1 MILLLDVGNTRL
13 KWGLREGGQW
23 LAQGAFAHDEAWTF
37 DAVLPPPGRIDGV
50 CGASVVSPELR
61 QRVADALAAW
71 GHAPQ
76 WLTPTRSCCGVR
88 NSYVNPAQLGADR
101 WAALIGA
108 HAHGAAPCLVVTAGT
123 ATTID
128 VLDAEGVFRG
138 GLIAPGV
145 DLMRR
150 ALAGNTAQLPLADGG
165 IVDLPTCTAD
175 AIMMGCLH
183 AQAGA
188 IERMYRQ
195 VAGLPGAS
203 CLLNGGA
210 AAQIAPLLDVPLR
223 LIDNLVLDGV
233 AVVQAQGCFR

>member
-108 HAHGAAPCLVVTAGT
+108 HAHGAAPSSGDGDRGHGDHHRCARRRARSPMGRSQVP
-123 ATTID
+123 TTST
-128 VLDAEGVFRG
+128 VG
-138 GLIAPGV
+138 
-145 DLMRR
+145 

-165 IVDLPTCTAD
+165 IVDLPTCT
-175 AIMMGCLH
+175 
-183 AQAGA
+183 
-188 IERMYRQ
+188 R
-195 VAGLPGAS
+195 
-203 CLLNGGA
+203 
-210 AAQIAPLLDVPLR
+210 
-223 LIDNLVLDGV
+223 
-233 AVVQAQGCFR
+233 

>member
-1 MILLLDVGNTRL
+1 MMLLLDVGNTRL
-13 KWGLREGGQW
+13 KWGLREADRW
-23 LAQGAFAHDEAWTF
+23 LAQGAFAHDEAWDF
-37 DAVLPPPGRIDGV
+37 SAVLPPPGQV
-50 CGASVVSPELR
+50 AAVYGASVVSPELR
-61 QRVADALAAW
+61 ARVAEALAPW
-71 GHAPQ
+71 GHVPQ
-76 WLTPTRSCCGVR
+76 WLVPAREACGVR
-88 NSYVNPAQLGADR
+88 NSYEVPTRLGADR

-108 HAHGAAPCLVVTAGT
+108 RAHGAAPCLVVTAGT

-128 VLDAEGVFRG
+128 VLDADGVFRG

-150 ALAGNTAQLPLADGG
+150 ALAGNTAQLPLVDGR

-175 AIMMGCLH
+175 AIQMGCLH

-195 VAGLPGAS
+195 VADLPGAC

-210 AAQIAPLLDVPLR
+210 AAQIAPLLGIPWR
-223 LIDNLVLDGV
+223 QIDNLVLDGV
-233 AVVQAQGCFR
+233 AVAVGHGCFR

>member
-13 KWGLREGGQW
+13 KWGLRDADQW
-23 LAQGAFAHDEAWTF
+23 HAQGAFAHTEDWTF
-37 DAVLPPPGRIDGV
+37 DAVLPPPGQIEGV
-50 CGASVVSPELR
+50 FGASVVSAELR
-61 QRVADALAAW
+61 SRVADSLAPW

-76 WLTPTRSCCGVR
+76 WLTPTREACGVR
-88 NSYVNPAQLGADR
+88 NSYENPAQLGADR

-150 ALAGNTAQLPLADGG
+150 ALAGNTAQLPLADGRV
-165 IVDLPTCTAD
+165 IDLPTCTAD
-175 AIMMGCLH
+175 AITMGCLH

-188 IERMYRQ
+188 IERMYRH
-195 VAGLPGAS
+195 VGDLPGAS

-210 AAQIAPLLDVPLR
+210 ASQIAPLMGVPLR

-233 AVVQAQGCFR
+233 AVAQAQGCFR